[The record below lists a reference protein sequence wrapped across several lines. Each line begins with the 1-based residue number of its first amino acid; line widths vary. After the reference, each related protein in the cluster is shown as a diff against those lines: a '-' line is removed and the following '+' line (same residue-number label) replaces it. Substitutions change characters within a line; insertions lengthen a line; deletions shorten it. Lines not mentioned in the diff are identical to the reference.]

1 MANLEKKVFEITVW
15 YRFVQNGEQEKD
27 FEVHSILESDVQKAV
42 NKASDLYRTKRVIPF
57 QFIHEGKTVSPSGLT
72 KMDMFN
78 LTSPVL

>member
-1 MANLEKKVFEITVW
+1 MTKLEKKVFEITVW
-15 YRFVQNGEQEKD
+15 YRYVQNGEQEKD
-27 FEVHSILESDVQKAV
+27 CDTHSIYESDLQQAV

-57 QFIHEGKTVSPSGLT
+57 QFLHEGKQISPSGLT